1 MLKTWVVGKRMA
13 WHPFLNCVRKKGNL
27 QIGIKLIPS
36 KEIFVKIMFLNEM
49 LNDILYLLTYI
60 SYLNIFL
67 SVLLNFSYLTNSC
80 PECTYIIYM
89 FHFVPFCS
97 YLMNSVPSD
106 EEYSLSSHFFLSKL

>member
-13 WHPFLNCVRKKGNL
+13 WHPLLNCVRKKGNL
-27 QIGIKLIPS
+27 Q
-36 KEIFVKIMFLNEM
+36 IFVKIMFLNEM

-106 EEYSLSSHFFLSKL
+106 EEYSLSSNFFFLSKL